1 VGVSDAHG
9 CERGELFGWYYTI
22 VFAAS
27 PALGDLIGAIKDLQ
41 SVAVETLPGA
51 PVQVHGP
58 MRLVKY
64 AHFLL
69 REFFPGHDALCREE
83 SEAMFAH
90 LGTDG
95 SARNL
100 ARDALAAMQG
110 RTLAYHRRRA
120 GAGRP

>member
-9 CERGELFGWYYTI
+9 CERGELFSWYFTI

-27 PALGDLIGAIKDLQ
+27 PALADLIAGIRDLL

-51 PVQVHGP
+51 PVQVYGP

-90 LGTDG
+90 LRGDG
-95 SARNL
+95 AARN
-100 ARDALAAMQG
+100 ALAAMQG
-110 RTLAYHRRRA
+110 RTLEQHRRRA
-120 GAGRP
+120 AVGCP